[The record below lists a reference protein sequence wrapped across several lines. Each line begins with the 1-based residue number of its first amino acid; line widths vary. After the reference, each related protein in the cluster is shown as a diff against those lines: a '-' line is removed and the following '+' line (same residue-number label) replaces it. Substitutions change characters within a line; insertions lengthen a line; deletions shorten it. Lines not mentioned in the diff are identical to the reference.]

1 MISSKKYIAV
11 EGAIGVGKTTLV
23 KKISNSIKC
32 DTVFEDYADNPFLK
46 TFYDSNSHNSFSTQL
61 YFLLKR
67 LEQSKLFKNNTNLI
81 VSDFYFGKDDLFAK
95 LNLNEIEY
103 NMYTEIR
110 EKLNFNPP
118 TPDLIIYLQAPTDI
132 LIDRIKKRNLSF
144 ETKMKKKYIESV
156 NNIYMKHFHEYKLS
170 PILIIN
176 TSNVNIYNEN
186 DFQILIK
193 EISSDINGK
202 KYFNPTSS

>member
-1 MISSKKYIAV
+1 MNNKKYIAV

-23 KKISNSIKC
+23 KRISNSIKC
-32 DTVFEDYADNPFLK
+32 DTMFEDYADNPFLK
-46 TFYDSNSHNSFSTQL
+46 TFYDSNSNNSFSTQL

-67 LEQSKLFKNNTNLI
+67 LDQSKLFTNNENLI

-103 NMYTEIR
+103 SMYSEIR

-118 TPDLIIYLQAPTDI
+118 TPDLIIYLQASTDI
-132 LIDRIKKRNLSF
+132 LINRIKKRNLPF

-156 NNIYMKHFHEYKLS
+156 NDIYMTHFHEYKLS
-170 PILIIN
+170 PLLIIN
-176 TSNVNIYNEN
+176 TSNVNINNEN
-186 DFQILIK
+186 DFRILIK

-202 KYFNPTSS
+202 KYFNPASS

>member
-1 MISSKKYIAV
+1 MISNKKYIAV

-23 KKISNSIKC
+23 KRISNSIKC
-32 DTVFEDYADNPFLK
+32 DTMFEDYADNPFLK

-67 LEQSKLFKNNTNLI
+67 LEQSKLFINNTNLI

-103 NMYTEIR
+103 SMYCEIR

-144 ETKMKKKYIESV
+144 ETKMKKNILSPSM
-156 NNIYMKHFHEYKLS
+156 NIYMKHFHEYKLS
-170 PILIIN
+170 PLLIIN

-202 KYFNPTSS
+202 KYFNPTSL

>member
-1 MISSKKYIAV
+1 MISNKKYIAV

-23 KKISNSIKC
+23 KKSLILLSAIQCSRIMQ
-32 DTVFEDYADNPFLK
+32 TIPFLK

-176 TSNVNIYNEN
+176 TSSVNIYNEN

-202 KYFNPTSS
+202 KYFNPAS

>member
-1 MISSKKYIAV
+1 MISNKKYIAV

-23 KKISNSIKC
+23 KRISDSIKC
-32 DTVFEDYADNPFLK
+32 ETMFENYADNPFLK
-46 TFYDSNSHNSFSTQL
+46 TFYDSNSDNSFSTQL

-67 LEQSKLFKNNTNLI
+67 LEQSKLFINNTNLTI
-81 VSDFYFGKDDLFAK
+81 SDFYFGKDDLFAK

-103 NMYTEIR
+103 SMYCEIR

-118 TPDLIIYLQAPTDI
+118 IPDLIIYLQAPTDV

-144 ETKMKKKYIESV
+144 ESKMKKKYIESV
-156 NNIYMKHFHEYKLS
+156 NEIYMKHFHEYKLS
-170 PILIIN
+170 PLLIIN
-176 TSNVNIYNEN
+176 TSNVNVYDEN

-193 EISSDINGK
+193 EISTDINGK
-202 KYFNPTSS
+202 KYFNPTSL

>member
-1 MISSKKYIAV
+1 MISNKKYIAV

-23 KKISNSIKC
+23 KRISNSIKC
-32 DTVFEDYADNPFLK
+32 DTIFEDYADNPFLK
-46 TFYDSNSHNSFSTQL
+46 TFYDSNSDNSFSTQL

-67 LEQSKLFKNNTNLI
+67 LEQSKLFANNKNLI
-81 VSDFYFGKDDLFAK
+81 LSDFYFGKDDLFAK
-95 LNLNEIEY
+95 LNLNEVEY
-103 NMYTEIR
+103 NMYSEIR

-202 KYFNPTSS
+202 KYFNPAS

>member
-1 MISSKKYIAV
+1 MISNKRYIAV

-23 KKISNSIKC
+23 KRISNSIKC
-32 DTVFEDYADNPFLK
+32 DTMFEDYADNPFLK
-46 TFYDSNSHNSFSTQL
+46 TFYDSNSDNSFSTQL

-67 LEQSKLFKNNTNLI
+67 LEQSKLFINNTNLI

-103 NMYTEIR
+103 SMYSEIR

-156 NNIYMKHFHEYKLS
+156 NEYLYETFS
-170 PILIIN
+170 
-176 TSNVNIYNEN
+176 
-186 DFQILIK
+186 
-193 EISSDINGK
+193 
-202 KYFNPTSS
+202 

>member
-1 MISSKKYIAV
+1 MINNKKYIAV

-32 DTVFEDYADNPFLK
+32 DTMFEDYADNPFLK

-144 ETKMKKKYIESV
+144 ETKMKKEYIESV
-156 NNIYMKHFHEYKLS
+156 NNIYMKHFHEYKSS

>member
-1 MISSKKYIAV
+1 MISNKKYIAV

-23 KKISNSIKC
+23 KRISNSINC
-32 DTVFEDYADNPFLK
+32 ATMFEDYSDNPFLK

-103 NMYTEIR
+103 SMYTEIR

-118 TPDLIIYLQAPTDI
+118 TPDLIIYLQATTDI

-170 PILIIN
+170 PLLIIN
-176 TSNVNIYNEN
+176 TSNVNIYNES
-186 DFQILIK
+186 DFQMLIK

-202 KYFNPTSS
+202 KYFNPSS

>member
-1 MISSKKYIAV
+1 MISNKKYIAV

-23 KKISNSIKC
+23 KTISNSIKC

-67 LEQSKLFKNNTNLI
+67 LEQSKLFKNNANLI

-103 NMYTEIR
+103 SMYTEIR

-170 PILIIN
+170 PLLIIN

-202 KYFNPTSS
+202 KYFNPAS

>member
-1 MISSKKYIAV
+1 MINNKRYIAV

-23 KKISNSIKC
+23 KRISNSIKC
-32 DTVFEDYADNPFLK
+32 ETMFEDYADNPFLK
-46 TFYDSNSHNSFSTQL
+46 KFYDPNSDNSFSTQL

-67 LEQSKLFKNNTNLI
+67 LEQSKLFINNTNLI
-81 VSDFYFGKDDLFAK
+81 ISDFYFGKDDLFAK

-103 NMYTEIR
+103 SMYCEIR

-118 TPDLIIYLQAPTDI
+118 APDLIIYLQAPTDV

-144 ETKMKKKYIESV
+144 EAKMKKKYIESV
-156 NNIYMKHFHEYKLS
+156 NEIYMKHFHEYKLS
-170 PILIIN
+170 PLLIIN

-202 KYFNPTSS
+202 KYFNPTS

>member
-1 MISSKKYIAV
+1 MISNKRYIAV

-23 KKISNSIKC
+23 KRISNSIKC
-32 DTVFEDYADNPFLK
+32 DTMFEDYVDNPFLK
-46 TFYDSNSHNSFSTQL
+46 TFYDPNSDNSFSTQL

-67 LEQSKLFKNNTNLI
+67 LEQSKLFINNTNLI
-81 VSDFYFGKDDLFAK
+81 ISDFYFGKDDLFAK

-103 NMYTEIR
+103 SMYTEIR

-202 KYFNPTSS
+202 KYFNPTS